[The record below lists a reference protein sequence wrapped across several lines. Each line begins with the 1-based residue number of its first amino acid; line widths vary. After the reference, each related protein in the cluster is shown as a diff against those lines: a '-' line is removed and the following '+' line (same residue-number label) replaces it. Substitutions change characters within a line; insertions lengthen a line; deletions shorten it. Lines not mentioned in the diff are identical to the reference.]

1 MVRRI
6 TNTSDIGGAPA
17 PRPIHTNTKG
27 VTLPQAVSH
36 PFISHQPSPLC
47 NHPKQ
52 ADFYM
57 SFLLVNFAVK
67 NGMFNL

>member
-6 TNTSDIGGAPA
+6 TNTSDIGGVPA
-17 PRPIHTNTKG
+17 PRPIHINTKG

-36 PFISHQPSPLC
+36 PFIFHR

-57 SFLLVNFAVK
+57 RFLLVNFAVK